1 MQKKIKEMT
10 EQNVLQKLRA
20 ICSRSEHCSYEMQ
33 EKMTRWGV
41 DEQTQA
47 RIISALVKGK
57 YIDDKRFARA
67 FANDKVRYNKW
78 GKRKVEQ
85 ALYLKHID
93 EDIRHSVLNDIEE
106 DDFKTA
112 LQPLLQT
119 KIKSI
124 KAKSDYELNCKLIRF
139 ALGRGYELE
148 EIKECLTS
156 IFKEDKEKTTK

>member
-10 EQNVLQKLRA
+10 EQNVLQKLCA

-119 KIKSI
+119 KIKSV
-124 KAKSDYELNCKLIRF
+124 KAKNDYELNSKLIRF

-156 IFKEDKEKTTK
+156 IFKGNKE